1 MTKVCKHFD
10 RNISWK
16 TLDKLP
22 YRWLVFGQCCPF
34 VAVRFIK
41 HRTSNP
47 AGDSGH
53 TETKIRPKKP
63 WKWVLFL
70 YFLESHALVL
80 LVRLA
85 LLFFPFSSAFSLTFV
100 CVNVGIWF
108 LFQKSSLNLT
118 CPHISRLWLI
128 TVLTLLIACWLL
140 KAEEFLQLTPGCCT
154 TQCSFVCMLHYQWA
168 RTLCLWWRARMASWV
183 F

>member
-22 YRWLVFGQCCPF
+22 YRWLVFSQCCPF

-53 TETKIRPKKP
+53 TETQETLKMSTIFIFLGEPRLGPTGSTCSSIFSF
-63 WKWVLFL
+63 LFC
-70 YFLESHALVL
+70 FLSPLCLCECWHLV
-80 LVRLA
+80 
-85 LLFFPFSSAFSLTFV
+85 FV
-100 CVNVGIWF
+100 
-108 LFQKSSLNLT
+108 FQKSSLNLT

-168 RTLCLWWRARMASWV
+168 RTLCLWWRERMASWV